1 MPFTGKCRYTEIVF
15 GYLIEQ
21 FLKTEHQ
28 NNANTL
34 HLISHSHFKE
44 KEYRKNFNQIKILD
58 HMQEQLME
66 IRKSEKCRN

>member
-15 GYLIEQ
+15 GYLTQQ

-28 NNANTL
+28 NYANTL
-34 HLISHSHFKE
+34 HLISHSDCKE
-44 KEYRKNFNQIKILD
+44 KKYKKFNQIKILD
-58 HMQEQLME
+58 YMHEQLIE